1 MARWILKTEPSVY
14 SFQDLERDGHTV
26 WDGITN
32 ALALIHLRTMQPGD
46 EAMIYHSNQG
56 KELVGLARITSAA
69 YPDPKGDNPKH
80 VVVDIEPV
88 RPLAHP
94 VSLAAIKA
102 EPALSELGLVRQ
114 GRLSVVPVNAEQW
127 RRLLKM
133 AGTSAKP

>member
-1 MARWILKTEPSVY
+1 MARWILKSEPSVY
-14 SFQDLERDGHTV
+14 SFQDLERDGRTV

-32 ALALIHLRTMQPGD
+32 AQALINLRAMQPGD
-46 EAMIYHSNQG
+46 QAMIYHSGDG
-56 KELVGLARITSAA
+56 KELVGRARITSAA

-88 RPLAHP
+88 RPLARP

-102 EPALSELGLVRQ
+102 EPAFADLGLVRQ

-133 AGTSAKP
+133 AGTPARP

>member
-1 MARWILKTEPSVY
+1 MARWILKSEPSVY
-14 SFQDLERDGHTV
+14 SFQDLERDRRTV

-32 ALALIHLRTMQPGD
+32 AQALINLRAMQPGD
-46 EAMIYHSNQG
+46 QAMIYHSGDG

-88 RPLAHP
+88 RPLARL

-102 EPALSELGLVRQ
+102 EPAFADLGLVRQ

-133 AGTSAKP
+133 AGTPARP

>member
-1 MARWILKTEPSVY
+1 MARWILKSEPSVY
-14 SFQDLERDGHTV
+14 SFQDLERDGRTV

-32 ALALIHLRTMQPGD
+32 AQALINLRAMQPGD
-46 EAMIYHSNQG
+46 QAMIYHSGDG

-88 RPLAHP
+88 RPLARP

-102 EPALSELGLVRQ
+102 EPAFADLGLVRQ

-133 AGTSAKP
+133 AGTPARP

>member
-1 MARWILKTEPSVY
+1 
-14 SFQDLERDGHTV
+14 
-26 WDGITN
+26 
-32 ALALIHLRTMQPGD
+32 MQPGD
-46 EAMIYHSNQG
+46 QAMIYHSGDG

-88 RPLAHP
+88 RPLARP
-94 VSLAAIKA
+94 VSLAAVKA
-102 EPALSELGLVRQ
+102 EPAFADLGLVRQ

-133 AGTSAKP
+133 AGTPARP